1 MILSTVFYFPQYFQ
15 LYFHSFCYIIN
26 IEKQS
31 EVIIISFIELI
42 ANVSWISLTLFI
54 IGIGLL
60 VVEMFEPGF
69 GFFGIFGVI
78 SLIGCIFVT
87 ASTVAEGIM
96 LTAFFFV
103 IVIIMLGIFLFLV
116 SKGKLPGKL
125 VLKDSESKDDGY
137 SGTQD
142 LNSYMGRTGIVS
154 SICRPVGNVDFD
166 GVKLEVVSLGEFIEK
181 GTSVEV
187 IEVEG
192 NRVVVKAKN

>member
-1 MILSTVFYFPQYFQ
+1 MST
-15 LYFHSFCYIIN
+15 
-26 IEKQS
+26 
-31 EVIIISFIELI
+31 ISFIDLI
-42 ANVSWISLTLFI
+42 LNVSWISLTLFI
-54 IGIGLL
+54 VGIGLL

-103 IVIIMLGIFLFLV
+103 IVLIMLGIFLFLV

-125 VLKDSESKDDGY
+125 VLKDAESRTDGY
-137 SGTQD
+137 SGTLD
-142 LNSYMGRTGIVS
+142 LNDYMGKTGVVTTT
-154 SICRPVGNVDFD
+154 CRPVGNVDFD
-166 GVKLEVVSLGEFIEK
+166 GAKLEVVSLGEFIDK
-181 GTSVEV
+181 GTTVEV

-192 NRVVVKAKN
+192 NRVVVKAKA

>member
-1 MILSTVFYFPQYFQ
+1 MEVST
-15 LYFHSFCYIIN
+15 
-26 IEKQS
+26 
-31 EVIIISFIELI
+31 ISFIELI
-42 ANVSWISLTLFI
+42 TNVSWISLTLFI
-54 IGIGLL
+54 VGIGLL

-69 GFFGIFGVI
+69 GFFGIFGII

-103 IVIIMLGIFLFLV
+103 IVLIMLGIFLVLV

-125 VLKDSESKDDGY
+125 VLKDAESRSEGY
-137 SGTQD
+137 SGTLD
-142 LNSYMGRTGIVS
+142 LNDYMGKTGIVT

-166 GVKLEVVSLGEFIEK
+166 GAKLEVVTLGEFIEK
-181 GTSVEV
+181 GTTVEV

-192 NRVVVKAKN
+192 NRVVVKAKG

>member
-1 MILSTVFYFPQYFQ
+1 MVKIT
-15 LYFHSFCYIIN
+15 
-26 IEKQS
+26 
-31 EVIIISFIELI
+31 FIELLV
-42 ANVSWISLTLFI
+42 NVSWISITLFI

-69 GFFGIFGVI
+69 GFFGIFGII

-103 IVIIMLGIFLFLV
+103 IVLIMLGIFLFMV

-125 VLKDSESKDDGY
+125 VLKDAESRDDGY
-137 SGTQD
+137 SGTLD
-142 LNSYMGRTGIVS
+142 LNEYMGKAGVVLST
-154 SICRPVGNVDFD
+154 CRPVGNVDFD

-181 GTSVEV
+181 GTAVEV

-192 NRVVVKAKN
+192 NRVVVKPKE

>member
-1 MILSTVFYFPQYFQ
+1 M
-15 LYFHSFCYIIN
+15 LYSDMG
-26 IEKQS
+26 
-31 EVIIISFIELI
+31 VIDISFIDLL

-87 ASTVAEGIM
+87 ASTVAEGIV

-103 IVIIMLGIFLFLV
+103 ILLIMLGIFLFLV

-125 VLKDSESKDDGY
+125 VLKDSESRSDGY
-137 SGTQD
+137 SGTRD
-142 LNSYMGRTGIVS
+142 LSEFLGKTGKVIT
-154 SICRPVGNVDFD
+154 ICRPVGNVDFD
-166 GVKLEVVSLGEFIEK
+166 GVKLEVVTQGEFIEK
-181 GTSVEV
+181 GTAVEV
-187 IEVEG
+187 IEIEG
-192 NRVVVKAKN
+192 NRVVVRASGKK

>member
-1 MILSTVFYFPQYFQ
+1 VST
-15 LYFHSFCYIIN
+15 
-26 IEKQS
+26 
-31 EVIIISFIELI
+31 ISFIDLI
-42 ANVSWISLTLFI
+42 LNVSWISLTLFI
-54 IGIGLL
+54 VGIGLL

-103 IVIIMLGIFLFLV
+103 IVLIMLGIFLFLV

-125 VLKDSESKDDGY
+125 VLKDAESRTDGY
-137 SGTQD
+137 SGTLD
-142 LNSYMGRTGIVS
+142 LNDYMGKTGVVTTT
-154 SICRPVGNVDFD
+154 CRPVGNVDFD
-166 GVKLEVVSLGEFIEK
+166 GAKLEVVSLGEFIDK
-181 GTSVEV
+181 GTTVEV

-192 NRVVVKAKN
+192 NRVVVKAKA